1 MPKPLLTAAEVAAL
15 LRVHVETVYALIA
28 QQGLPAARVGG
39 RWRFEEAKVREW
51 FAAQYAPRNDGA
63 AHPSTRDRDDDT
75 PLEEAQT

>member
-1 MPKPLLTAAEVAAL
+1 MPKPLLTAAEVAKFL
-15 LRVHVETVYALIA
+15 KLHVETVYALIA